1 MPTRWQPWILPSW
14 PTMLPV
20 PPVAAETTR
29 VSPDRGLPIS
39 SSESVVAPSAE
50 EMGVGE
56 KGDGRNF
63 VEGVSVLA
71 IEENDRFVATLEI
84 GIVGFADFGED
95 ESTHDVAK
103 LDGGLDLGDIS
114 DPNAHGGIDREWNL
128 TRARAW
134 PSWRTGR
141 GDSQIAG
148 PPE

>member
-1 MPTRWQPWILPSW
+1 M
-14 PTMLPV
+14 
-20 PPVAAETTR
+20 
-29 VSPDRGLPIS
+29 
-39 SSESVVAPSAE
+39 
-50 EMGVGE
+50 
-56 KGDGRNF
+56 
-63 VEGVSVLA
+63 EGVSVLA

-141 GDSQIAG
+141 GDSQSCRTSGVTRPLGQDDGAWCLAG
-148 PPE
+148 WEGRQKDGKGDADL

>member
-1 MPTRWQPWILPSW
+1 
-14 PTMLPV
+14 
-20 PPVAAETTR
+20 
-29 VSPDRGLPIS
+29 
-39 SSESVVAPSAE
+39 
-50 EMGVGE
+50 MGVGE
-56 KGDGRNF
+56 KGGGGNF
-63 VEGVSVLA
+63 VEGVRVFA
-71 IEENDRFVATLEI
+71 IEEGKFLKTGEADRFVATLEI
-84 GIVGFADFGED
+84 GMAGFADLGED

>member
-1 MPTRWQPWILPSW
+1 
-14 PTMLPV
+14 
-20 PPVAAETTR
+20 
-29 VSPDRGLPIS
+29 
-39 SSESVVAPSAE
+39 VAPSAE

-84 GIVGFADFGED
+84 GMVGFADFGED

-114 DPNAHGGIDREWNL
+114 HPNALVGSIANGI
-128 TRARAW
+128 
-134 PSWRTGR
+134 
-141 GDSQIAG
+141 
-148 PPE
+148 